1 MSVRVYALNTLV
13 LICVASA
20 MESPSHA
27 QSLREA
33 IDAMLVEFPRIR
45 AGQADIKI
53 GQEDIVS
60 AQSSRRPQL
69 GLSLRGGEERFRSS
83 ASNFAL
89 AKMGS
94 VSLEASQLLFD
105 GGSSRNRVEEA
116 RALNLGTQIHLE
128 STRQTLALDLSQN
141 YVDILKYRELI
152 RFAEES
158 VRIHQKALDKTL
170 VKYNAGAGPQA
181 DVELVKARL
190 SMSEAT
196 LEARHRQLS
205 YAINAYQKYTGT
217 VPGELVE
224 PEFPDWALPLSIE
237 EVDLGNNPRI
247 QSARARIT
255 ANEARYKGAKSE
267 FSPKLDLF
275 LQGDSTDSARSINR
289 TEDASALIVMSYD
302 IFGGGRRKAELR
314 KTRSLVDRSVF
325 DLEDTKIEIRASFLN
340 AWNDLVIAEERLYR
354 LEKYRDAMNSV
365 VSAYQRQF
373 ELGQRALINV
383 LDVENE
389 LFSAKSSVAEE
400 RYNRLQAAYRTL
412 AASGSL
418 LETIY

>member
-1 MSVRVYALNTLV
+1 
-13 LICVASA
+13 
-20 MESPSHA
+20 
-27 QSLREA
+27 
-33 IDAMLVEFPRIR
+33 MLVEFPRIR
-45 AGQADIKI
+45 SGQADVKI
-53 GQEDIVS
+53 GQEEIAS
-60 AQSSRRPQL
+60 ARSSRRPQL
-69 GLSLRGGEERFRSS
+69 GLSLRGGEERFRSTATNYS
-83 ASNFAL
+83 L

-105 GGSSRNRVEEA
+105 GGSTRSRIEEV
-116 RALNLGTQIHLE
+116 RALNLQTQGDLE
-128 STRQTLALDLSQN
+128 STRQALALDLSQN
-141 YVDILKYRELI
+141 YVDILKYRQLI

-158 VRIHQKALDKTL
+158 VRIHEKALEKTT
-170 VKYNAGAGPQA
+170 VKFNAGAGPRA

-217 VPGELVE
+217 SPGELVE

-237 EVDLGNNPRI
+237 EVDLSNNPRI
-247 QSARARIT
+247 LSARANIS
-255 ANEARYKGAKSE
+255 ASEARLKGARSE
-267 FSPKLDLF
+267 FSPKFNLF
-275 LQGDSTDSARSINR
+275 VQSDSMDSARNVNR

-314 KTRSLVDRSVF
+314 KSRSLIDRSVF
-325 DLEDTKIEIRASFLN
+325 DLEDTKVEIQTEFLN
-340 AWNDLVIAEERLYR
+340 AWNDLVISEERLYQ
-354 LEKYRDAMNSV
+354 LESYRNAMDSV

-412 AASGSL
+412 AATGSL
-418 LETIY
+418 LEVIY

>member
-1 MSVRVYALNTLV
+1 MLVRVCTLKVIVALCGVSVFKTQT
-13 LICVASA
+13 
-20 MESPSHA
+20 HG

-45 AGQADIKI
+45 AGQTDVKI
-53 GQEDIVS
+53 GQEEIVT
-60 AQSSRRPQL
+60 AQSFRRPQL
-69 GLSLRGGEERFRSS
+69 GLSLRGGEERFRN
-83 ASNFAL
+83 AFSNFAL

-105 GGSSRNRVEEA
+105 GGSARNRIEEA
-116 RALNLGTQIHLE
+116 RALNRGTQIDLE
-128 STRQTLALDLSQN
+128 TTRQALALDLSQN

-170 VKYNAGAGPQA
+170 IKFNAGAGPQA

-205 YAINAYQKYTGT
+205 YAVNAYQKYTGT
-217 VPGELVE
+217 APGELVE

-237 EVDLGNNPRI
+237 EVDLGSNPRI

-255 ANEARYKGAKSE
+255 ANEVRYKGAKSE
-267 FSPKLDLF
+267 FAPKLNLF
-275 LQGDSTDSARSINR
+275 VQGDTTDSARSINR

-314 KTRSLVDRSVF
+314 KTRSIIDRSIF
-325 DLEDTKIEIRASFLN
+325 DLEDTKIEIQASFLN

-354 LEKYRDAMNSV
+354 LEEYRDAMNSV

-373 ELGQRALINV
+373 ELGKRALINV

-412 AASGSL
+412 AATGSL